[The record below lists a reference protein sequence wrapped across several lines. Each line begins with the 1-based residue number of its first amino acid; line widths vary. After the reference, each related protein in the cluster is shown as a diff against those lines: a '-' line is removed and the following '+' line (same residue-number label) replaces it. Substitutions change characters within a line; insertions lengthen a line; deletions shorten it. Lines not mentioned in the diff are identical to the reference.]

1 MVLRTLISA
10 AVLFAPLYCHPQTTA
25 VDHLKHLATSAPND
39 SSKVSL
45 LNALSSSLSDSDLNN
60 ALVHAQE
67 AYSLSISL
75 NDRQNQAAAAHNLS
89 TLSFRRGELG
99 TSFQHATEGLN
110 ISQEYGDNA
119 TVSRC
124 LMNIATVYHEQKHYD
139 LALNHY
145 RRALVA
151 AQEARN
157 VEAEAYALN
166 HIGSTWLC
174 SGDADSAQFYAFRSL
189 HLSREAD
196 IPYLQGYAHNTLGDI
211 DLSRGNVTNAI
222 DNFTRAAKLAKS
234 NNKFLEVASLRRI
247 GKAYWMKSEPDRA
260 LEPLL
265 QSITM
270 AENLGFSDELT
281 KALRLT
287 ASVYAMQREI
297 EKAFEYQSRYVKL
310 HDARLEQRN
319 NEQLILMQSNFE
331 TQLREA
337 ELEDLKKHTQLKE
350 KELNNQQALMYFTVG
365 LLGLTAMLAF
375 ALSYS
380 NWAKQKANRIL
391 GRKNREIQKQ
401 AIQLSKLN
409 ITKDKLLS
417 IISHDVRGPLASL
430 RGLVNIICKG
440 ELTQSEFVENS
451 VRLRQNLDTVQDD
464 LDNLLYWAQSQLNGL
479 LVNPE
484 KIHVRN
490 VVEDKIKLFKVAA
503 ERKEVTIVNEI
514 SDNLEVF
521 VDRNHLGLIMRNLLA
536 NAIKFNSREG
546 MIRIHQRI
554 DGDEVAISVSDT
566 GVGISQADL
575 KKLFN
580 AQTHFSNL
588 GTAHEKGAGIGLLL
602 TKEFIERN
610 GGLIRVTSEPGKGST
625 FTFTIRLIPRENV
638 TNQRRELSEAG
649 R

>member
-10 AVLFAPLYCHPQTTA
+10 AVLFAPLLCHPQTTA
-25 VDHLKHLATSAPND
+25 VDSMKQLTTTITND
-39 SSKVSL
+39 STRVHL
-45 LNALSSSLSDSDLNN
+45 LNALSSRLIDNDLND
-60 ALVHAQE
+60 ALVRAQD
-67 AYSLSISL
+67 AYALAISAK
-75 NDRQNQAAAAHNLS
+75 DRKGQAVAAQNLS
-89 TLSFRRGELG
+89 ALSFRRGELG
-99 TSFQHATEGLN
+99 ASFQHATEGLT
-110 ISQEYGDNA
+110 ISQEHGDRSSM
-119 TVSRC
+119 SRC

-145 RRALVA
+145 RRALT
-151 AQEARN
+151 EAKEAKD
-157 VEAEAYALN
+157 VDAEAHALN
-166 HIGSTWLC
+166 YLGLTWLC
-174 SGDADSAQFYAFRSL
+174 SGDADSAEYYAFRSL
-189 HLSREAD
+189 NISRDAGIE
-196 IPYLQGYAHNTLGDI
+196 YLQGYAHNTLGDI
-211 DLSRGNVTNAI
+211 DLSKGNLVNAI
-222 DNFTRAAKLAKS
+222 QNFSKAAALARDNNR
-234 NNKFLEVASLRRI
+234 FLEIASLRRI
-247 GKAYWMKSEPDRA
+247 GKAYWMRSEPDLA
-260 LEPLL
+260 IEPLL
-265 QSITM
+265 QSIGM
-270 AENLGFSDELT
+270 AEDLGFTDELT

-287 ASVYAMQREI
+287 ASVYAMQHEI
-297 EKAFEYQSRYVKL
+297 EKAFEYQSRYVKM

-319 NEQLILMQSNFE
+319 NEQLILMQANFE
-331 TQLREA
+331 SQLREA
-337 ELEDLKKHTQLKE
+337 ELEDLKKHSELKE
-350 KELNNQQALMYFTVG
+350 RELNNQQALMYFTVG

-375 ALSYS
+375 VLSYS
-380 NWAKQKANRIL
+380 NWAKQKANRML

-484 KIHVRN
+484 KIHVHN
-490 VVEDKIKLFKVAA
+490 VVEDKIRLFKVAA

-514 SDNLEVF
+514 SEDLEVF
-521 VDRNHLGLIMRNLLA
+521 ADRNHLGLIIRNLLA
-536 NAIKFNSREG
+536 NAIKFNNRG
-546 MIRIHQRI
+546 GQIKVHHKV
-554 DGDEVAISVSDT
+554 DGDEVAISVADT

-580 AQTHFSNL
+580 TQTHFSNL
-588 GTAHEKGAGIGLLL
+588 GTDHEKGAGIGLLL

-610 GGLIRVTSEPGKGST
+610 GGLIRVTSEPDKGST
-625 FTFTIRLIPRENV
+625 FTFTIRMMPRESV
-638 TNQRRELSEAG
+638 EDQRRELTEAE